1 MFKGNYSSSIQENH
15 QFFCDQ
21 SLEFN
26 KTDDGDVKS
35 AVTILKQ
42 LGIISFTKMSCKQ
55 IFDSNL
61 KYITNTSLYSRLPA
75 SLRNIV
81 NPGMPTN
88 TTLINYTFA
97 GAFYTEFNK
106 SAGRFNDVPTPITL
120 IDIYALISYNESRQF
135 DSNFPKDETLE
146 KKLIAINNSLEKA
159 IIIRVNLFNLGE
171 EIDFKLILHIKNI
184 KETEDPVFK
193 NKTTR
198 SNERSLALNDV
209 TIASVP
215 ETPYGQQYSYSSTS
229 NHQSQSSS
237 NTGSLLPADPKNK
250 FAQDKVAGKL
260 QTFYDPNTNTFK
272 AGNPQML
279 ARLLTDIDPAPLQS
293 LPTGNLQDIAV
304 SELVEMVSPFTTGK
318 ALPLSPQQSN
328 PATFG
333 PDYIECGNK
342 KIVEITVTNRSLRK
356 FTRDQVVMLT
366 EINGEWIVQDFGKDA
381 ELGGGTKFGDW
392 HFLKMIANTDSYFK
406 DDRFYAT
413 GDFSNSITPSE
424 YEAQSRLKFYN
435 NKLTSLANN
444 QAFTTIYG
452 SKLSEIVN
460 LNRPQGSPT
469 VSFIPSKRY
478 YIASIFDQLAPEAC
492 GFNDLSYL
500 LATNVEDTAVFGD
513 KNLLFKYAQEVPG
526 FWGPV
531 YSDGHSSVGYNP
543 NCRDSGN
550 KLFFDVSRA
559 TEDVLN
565 NITFL
570 KDYFPQYNGNYK
582 LHFPAECSS
591 TFINPSA
598 IFNNWNNLGTTPI
611 NGSGSSIQS
620 PFYGT
625 SIPATRNRI
634 QFSPL
639 QAELA
644 GSDDLLST
652 KAKDYSRQFYNIIRA
667 VLSAKL
673 GEGYETI
680 GSLFGGTGNNDYNIY
695 KRSAELLGYPTA
707 EFLITDISKCGSP
720 AYDNAQQSFTEIA
733 NFKSIKY
740 DCFVNRS
747 NSNSGLVGSPALF
760 RKSGGTD
767 GANCVGIISAKQ
779 TITKRSGGKLN
790 YSLSQDFGLNQQRA
804 STLATNFITIIPG
817 IFSGGGSAGGGM
829 QYGFP
834 QWGSTTD
841 NINSFGTTALHLR
854 IFDSWPEI
862 DTIFDPRYFGIL
874 HFNPNDDS
882 MDISIPTLDVS
893 TGGTTTTS
901 TSPPT
906 DPFANILQLGGT
918 INSTTKLLPKVSWAK
933 SSIRRGMLLTN
944 GGFKYFAHQIGLKD
958 GTGSVVNGGAGFT
971 SNFEY
976 EIKNKNV
983 VLLLTVSGNAVTGVS
998 IKDGSSVRHHTI
1010 SGIDNKHRGINFLP
1024 SDFNMDV
1031 PKFTNGELD
1040 GVTGQKAFVL
1050 SIPPQ
1055 VPGQTSKAAIIKFT
1069 SGEVYFEEKTDL
1081 PPTEQVPLTRLTSSS
1096 KRGED
1101 FVQETK
1107 ESDFTLES
1115 NKSGKYD
1122 CFYHFHNDI
1131 THTLMTD
1138 QPFVAGFLQH
1148 VTMTIT

>member
-88 TTLINYTFA
+88 TTLIDYTFA

-159 IIIRVNLFNLGE
+159 IIIRVNLFDLGE

-272 AGNPQML
+272 AGNPQIL

-342 KIVEITVTNRSLRK
+342 KIVEITVVNRSLRR

-366 EINGEWIVQDFGKDA
+366 EINGEWIVQDFGKDT

-406 DDRFYAT
+406 DNRFYET
-413 GDFSNSITPSE
+413 GDFSNPITPSE

-444 QAFTTIYG
+444 KAFTTIYG

-469 VSFIPSKRY
+469 VSFVPSKRY
-478 YIASIFDQLAPEAC
+478 YIASIFDQLGPGAY
-492 GFNDLSYL
+492 GFNDKSYL

-531 YSDGHSSVGYNP
+531 YSDGHSSVGFNP
-543 NCRDSGN
+543 NGRDNSN
-550 KLFFDVSRA
+550 KTFFSA
-559 TEDVLN
+559 SQQG
-565 NITFL
+565 TFNQVA
-570 KDYFPQYNGNYK
+570 FPQSNGNYK

-625 SIPATRNRI
+625 SVPATRNRI

-667 VLSAKL
+667 VLSSKL

-680 GSLFGGTGNNDYNIY
+680 GSLLGNLYQ
-695 KRSAELLGYPTA
+695 RSTTLLGYPSG
-707 EFLITDISKCGSP
+707 EFLITDVSKCGSP
-720 AYDNAQQSFTEIA
+720 AYDNAQQSFNEIA
-733 NFKSIKY
+733 IFKSIKY

-874 HFNPNDDS
+874 HFNPDDDS
-882 MDISIPTLDVS
+882 MDISIPTLDVPIV
-893 TGGTTTTS
+893 TTTPNPDDEDADT
-901 TSPPT
+901 PPT
-906 DPFANILQLGGT
+906 NPLANILQLGSIIT
-918 INSTTKLLPKVSWAK
+918 STTKLLPKGSWAK

-958 GTGSVVNGGAGFT
+958 GTGSIVNGGVGFT

-998 IKDGSSVRHHTI
+998 IKDGSSVRHHTAT
-1010 SGIDNKHRGINFLP
+1010 GIDNKHRGINFLP
-1024 SDFNMDV
+1024 SDFDMNV
-1031 PKFTNGELD
+1031 PRFTNGELN
-1040 GVTGQKAFVL
+1040 GVTGEKAFVL

-1101 FVQETK
+1101 FVQEVK
-1107 ESDFTLES
+1107 QSDFTLES